1 MSDRF
6 PPPALPRRDAWENP
20 REVGGGR
27 VGCTWSGWLE
37 LAELLSEVAQEL
49 KQRVVLG
56 GGWLMSEPSEEV
68 LGRWGSKKESHLM
81 TQVVLV

>member
-1 MSDRF
+1 
-6 PPPALPRRDAWENP
+6 
-20 REVGGGR
+20 
-27 VGCTWSGWLE
+27 LE

-56 GGWLMSEPSEEV
+56 GGGLVSEPSEEV

>member
-1 MSDRF
+1 M
-6 PPPALPRRDAWENP
+6 
-20 REVGGGR
+20 
-27 VGCTWSGWLE
+27 
-37 LAELLSEVAQEL
+37 AELLSEVAQEL

-68 LGRWGSKKESHLM
+68 LGRWGSKKEGHLM